1 MILNLRFKIDP
12 VTFKT
17 VKKVL
22 STLWWIA
29 LILLALTMFNI
40 IGAKMQ
46 GRVPQIFG
54 YSVINIITGS
64 MGDTIPEGSYI
75 LVEAVDPDEIEKDD
89 IICFYS
95 SDPAIY
101 GIPNTH
107 RVIEE
112 PVRTEGGIEFVT
124 KGDANGVADKYTA
137 KGENLIG
144 RYVKTMDG
152 LNTFVSLLDK
162 GGMTVLIFLLEGVIM
177 AMAVGNF
184 LRARKQAVA
193 EAAEGEKT
201 GEPTLSKEEFERILG
216 ENPDLVKEIEAKLGL
231 SSPPESNEES
241 GEQPDK

>member
-1 MILNLRFKIDP
+1 MILNLRLKIDP
-12 VTFKT
+12 TT
-17 VKKVL
+17 VKRVKKAL
-22 STLWWIA
+22 SALWWIA

-46 GRVPQIFG
+46 GRVPRIFG
-54 YSVINIITGS
+54 YSVINIISGS

-75 LVEAVDPDEIEKDD
+75 LVQQVDADEIEKDD

-107 RVIEE
+107 RVVSDPIH
-112 PVRTEGGIEFVT
+112 TDSGIEFVT
-124 KGDANGVADKYTA
+124 QGDANNGPDKYTA

-152 LNTFVSLLDK
+152 LNAFVSLLDK
-162 GGMTVLIFLLEGVIM
+162 GGMTVLIFLLEAVIM

-184 LRARKQAVA
+184 LRARKQAAA
-193 EAAEGEKT
+193 EAAESEKT
-201 GEPTLSKEEFERILG
+201 GEHTLSKEEFERILG

-231 SSPPESNEES
+231 ASPPENDEKGGEES
-241 GEQPDK
+241 ET

>member
-1 MILNLRFKIDP
+1 MNLRLKIDP
-12 VTFKT
+12 IT
-17 VKKVL
+17 VKRVKKLL

-46 GRVPQIFG
+46 GRVPRIFG
-54 YSVINIITGS
+54 YSVINIISGS

-75 LVEAVDPDEIEKDD
+75 LVQAVDPEEIEKDD

-107 RVIEE
+107 RVVEE
-112 PVRTEGGIEFVT
+112 PILTDTSIEFVT
-124 KGDANGVADKYTA
+124 MGDANSGPDKYTA

-144 RYVKTMDG
+144 RYVKTMDS
-152 LNTFVSLLDK
+152 LNAFVALLDK
-162 GGMTVLIFLLEGVIM
+162 GSMTVIIFALEAVIM

-184 LRARKQAVA
+184 LRAKKQAAA
-193 EAAEGEKT
+193 EAAENEKT
-201 GEPTLSKEEFERILG
+201 GEHTLSQEEIERLLG

-231 SSPPESNEES
+231 ASPPKSDEKGGEES
-241 GEQPDK
+241 